1 MHFRNIYMK
10 KVLIIGYGDLGQR
23 ISSTLPDHQF
33 IGISRSNH
41 VQDKNSEWL
50 PWDWFSGEPFKL
62 KHQEISTVIIIL
74 KPISF
79 DEEGYQQGFLA
90 AANSIMTNLNAQ
102 INYEQLVIVS
112 STRVY
117 GNSNGQNITEEQTP
131 QPENFRGKVIL
142 NYEAFIK
149 AQSKVEPLILRA
161 SGLYDGKHH
170 WMQNFVNS
178 FESQKFQL
186 KLKAANRF
194 DRNALAEIIS
204 NYLTK
209 KKLSHL
215 AGVFICSEISKG
227 YAELFREQCPGKVFE
242 DYFIPSDQSGKSFD
256 PQKLIDSGLMG

>member
-1 MHFRNIYMK
+1 MK

-74 KPISF
+74 KPTSF

-170 WMQNFVNS
+170 WMQNFANS

-194 DRNALAEIIS
+194 DRNALADIIS